1 MGVDEKDAKIISLLS
16 KNARMPKTE
25 IAKALGITE
34 AAVRKRLAKL
44 EKSGIILSYKPV
56 INFKAANL
64 VASLT
69 GVDVEADRLWKVV
82 DYLKNLESVRNL
94 YLTSGDHTIMAEIV
108 ANSTEEL
115 SEIHRRIEE
124 LDGVRRVCPSVILDV
139 LK

>member
-1 MGVDEKDAKIISLLS
+1 MDEKDAKILSLLS

-25 IAKALGITE
+25 IAKVLGITE

-44 EKSGIILSYKPV
+44 EKNGIILAYKPV
-56 INFKAANL
+56 INYKAANL
-64 VASLT
+64 AASLT
-69 GVDVEADRLWKVV
+69 GVDVDGDRLWDVV
-82 DYLKNLESVRNL
+82 EFLKSLENVRNL

-108 ANSTEEL
+108 ATSTGEL

-124 LDGVRRVCPSVILDV
+124 LEGVRRVCPAVILDV